1 MAVAKPQTALTTSIT
16 APIGGWNARDSVA
29 AMPPTDAVT
38 LTNLY
43 PTPTD
48 VQLRKGYS
56 KYSIGITGQ
65 VNTVMNYAGANTQ
78 KLFAAAGTTI
88 YNCDTPTA
96 TSVATITN
104 DKLQYINI
112 SNSGGNFLVACNGTD
127 PTLIYDGTNWIKMAT
142 TGTAASI
149 TSITHVGT
157 VATLT
162 TATVHGL
169 VTGNEITISGASPS
183 AYNGTFVITVTGT
196 STFTYTMG
204 STPAGNATT
213 VGSYLVNY
221 GVTGVNP
228 NTFVSVNLF
237 KNRLYFTQKDT
248 LDYGE
253 ALNDSSY
260 ITSAITDFDTAVKI
274 DNDYP
279 RSSPNR
285 IFQYEFFEVLVKRA
299 AAFEALGNF
308 EKALSDYTRAIEAA
322 PGNDEKYSSYF
333 SRAAIK
339 HKLHNISGAI
349 DDLSVVLQHKPEN
362 IPALS
367 TRGTYYL
374 DLQSIKNACSDF
386 SVAAKLQ
393 DNASLLKFQKYCN

>member
-96 TSVATITN
+96 TSATTITN

-127 PTLIYDGTNWIKMAT
+127 LTLIYDGTNWIKMAT

-149 TSITHVGT
+149 TSITHVGS

-169 VTGNEITISGASPS
+169 VTGNEVTISGSVPS
-183 AYNGTFVITVTGT
+183 ACR
-196 STFTYTMG
+196 
-204 STPAGNATT
+204 
-213 VGSYLVNY
+213 
-221 GVTGVNP
+221 
-228 NTFVSVNLF
+228 
-237 KNRLYFTQKDT
+237 RLPPRKSLPDKD
-248 LDYGE
+248 LDG
-253 ALNDSSY
+253 
-260 ITSAITDFDTAVKI
+260 
-274 DNDYP
+274 
-279 RSSPNR
+279 
-285 IFQYEFFEVLVKRA
+285 IFQKLRGLFCRECLFLLPRLAFHAPSQLRADDEHITAATLALEADVCAQPCDLPIKTAAGVGFFKAHDVVEFEFGNHGGSCQKPRNMFISSRSLRA
-299 AAFEALGNF
+299 A
-308 EKALSDYTRAIEAA
+308 EAA
-322 PGNDEKYSSYF
+322 
-333 SRAAIK
+333 
-339 HKLHNISGAI
+339 
-349 DDLSVVLQHKPEN
+349 
-362 IPALS
+362 
-367 TRGTYYL
+367 
-374 DLQSIKNACSDF
+374 AC
-386 SVAAKLQ
+386 AK
-393 DNASLLKFQKYCN
+393 SLPLEA